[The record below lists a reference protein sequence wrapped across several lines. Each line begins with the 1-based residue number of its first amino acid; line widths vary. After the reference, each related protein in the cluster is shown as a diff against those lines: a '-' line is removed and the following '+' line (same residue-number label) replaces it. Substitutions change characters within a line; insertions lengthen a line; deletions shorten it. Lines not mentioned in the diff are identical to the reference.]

1 MNKGT
6 KKETQSVIE
15 KESKGN
21 DLKSDYGTKENETDN
36 TTGKGQTLETMKLF
50 TEFIEQND
58 QGKETPTENKRTD
71 NLKD

>member
-21 DLKSDYGTKENETDN
+21 DLKSDYGAKENETDN

-50 TEFIEQND
+50 TEFV
-58 QGKETPTENKRTD
+58 K
-71 NLKD
+71 